1 MQVMLKK
8 QKRFYKDGMKK
19 RWVNYQVRDFYI
31 YFYSL
36 SFFFFFYSLK
46 IFFFFKRKYEKKKHF
61 SLNSESRLTD
71 EKKKKKKNVVTDEFD
86 LYISI
91 YLLGN
96 TLV

>member
-36 SFFFFFYSLK
+36 SFFFSFIPSKSSFSSKENMKKKTL
-46 IFFFFKRKYEKKKHF
+46 FFKFRVKT
-61 SLNSESRLTD
+61 N
-71 EKKKKKKNVVTDEFD
+71 
-86 LYISI
+86 
-91 YLLGN
+91 
-96 TLV
+96 

>member
-36 SFFFFFYSLK
+36 SFFFFLLFPQNLLFLQKK
-46 IFFFFKRKYEKKKHF
+46 I
-61 SLNSESRLTD
+61 
-71 EKKKKKKNVVTDEFD
+71 
-86 LYISI
+86 
-91 YLLGN
+91 
-96 TLV
+96 